1 MTVPPPAVVF
11 THRKS
16 AWEHRHL
23 LFALAG
29 RDIRARYRQSFLGIY
44 WAVLNPLLQTL
55 VFWLVFS
62 RFLRMSSG
70 TVPFVVLYFSGVIFW
85 NFFTTAITGAMG
97 SVATQMYLLEKHRF
111 PAVILPLASVLARGM
126 DLTVSAGIFGL
137 LLAWYAMPVPV
148 TALVILPL
156 LLIGLAATIGISL
169 LTAALNTLY
178 RDVAQLVGLAFTL
191 GFFLTPV
198 VYDTEAVP
206 PGYRVWLLLN
216 PVATVIH
223 GVRIALFRGELP
235 SLADTWPGAL
245 ASVVLLAIGWM
256 AFRRLQSTFTEV
268 L

>member
-1 MTVPPPAVVF
+1 MSIPPPTVVF
-11 THRKS
+11 THRTS

-29 RDIRARYRQSFLGIY
+29 RDIHARYRQSFLGVY

-97 SVATQMYLLEKHRF
+97 SIATQMYLLEKQRF
-111 PAVILPLASVLARGM
+111 PAMILPLASVLARGM
-126 DLTVSAGIFGL
+126 DLTVSVGIFGL
-137 LLAWYAMPVPV
+137 LLAWYGMPVPA
-148 TALVILPL
+148 TALVIVPL
-156 LLIGLAATIGISL
+156 LLVGLAATVGIGL

-178 RDVAQLVGLAFTL
+178 RDVAQLVGLVFTL

-206 PGYRVWLLLN
+206 VGYRGWLLLN

-223 GVRIALFRGELP
+223 GVRQSLFRGELP
-235 SLADTWPGAL
+235 SLADTWPGA
-245 ASVVLLAIGWM
+245 VVAMAILAIGWV